1 MAGTGTVL
9 IVDDDAA
16 IRLAVSWALGD
27 AGFQVALAEN
37 GQLALDRVNSDPP
50 ALLLLDMRMP
60 IMDGWELARRY
71 RSLPGPH
78 APIVVMTAAQDA
90 RERARQIQADDFL
103 AKPFD
108 LDALVALVQRYIPN

>member
-1 MAGTGTVL
+1 MAGTGTIL

-27 AGFQVALAEN
+27 AGYRVSLAEN
-37 GQLALDRVNSDPP
+37 GQHALDRVSTDPP

-60 IMDGWELARRY
+60 VMDGWELARRY

-90 RERARQIQADDFL
+90 RERARQVDADDYL
-103 AKPFD
+103 AKPFE
-108 LDALVALVQRYIPN
+108 LDALVTLVQRYVPN